1 MDEKGVGGRL
11 RILPAQRKAAV
22 DEILAGNSTYREVGD
37 RFGVHKTTVR
47 DWVVKAKTLAG
58 LPMRVLTTASLRN
71 RLAIAVKGGFMTE
84 QEAMKE
90 AGISSPRLV
99 AKWIKELEA
108 DIASPEKSAQEAM
121 EDENGVSADEGRTLK
136 AEVARLRLQV
146 LALETLIEVAGEE
159 LGQDLR
165 KKFGSR
171 R

>member
-1 MDEKGVGGRL
+1 MRVP
-11 RILPAQRKAAV
+11 PAQRQAAV
-22 DEILAGNSTYREVGD
+22 DAILAGNSSCREMGE
-37 RFGVHKTTVR
+37 RLGVDKTTVR
-47 DWVVKAKTLAG
+47 GWVTKANALAG
-58 LPMRVLTTASLRN
+58 ISRKPRMAASLRN
-71 RLAIAVKGGFMTE
+71 RLAAAVKGGFLTE

-90 AGISSPRLV
+90 AGITSRGLV
-99 AKWIKELEA
+99 ARWIKELEA
-108 DIASPEKSAQEAM
+108 DIALPEKSAQEAM
-121 EDENGVSADEGRTLK
+121 EDESGVSAEEGRTLK